1 MPYARVRVQV
11 GEVVVAGGVRRSAL
25 ISLSDLDDDE
35 LRVAKSGPW
44 WEHNGQRALSNNS
57 VAYTQRPAMGVF
69 MAEWTALYESK
80 SGERGIFNRAAA
92 EAQVVKVGRR
102 QPGHQWGCA
111 AHFALPRHSVSP
123 RWRTPARSAVGAAQ
137 EQSVTQNAHPCVCR
151 FARDLRAGAIRARR
165 SSCARSSSA
174 ICRRWWCALATR
186 WTTWPPR

>member
-1 MPYARVRVQV
+1 MPCLTHVCVQV

-69 MAEWTALYESK
+69 MAEWLALYESK

-92 EAQVVKVGRR
+92 EAQVVKLGRR
-102 QPGHQWGCA
+102 EPGHQWGCA
-111 AHFALPRHSVSP
+111 AIRLALPLLPICPLR
-123 RWRTPARSAVGAAQ
+123 RT
-137 EQSVTQNAHPCVCR
+137 T
-151 FARDLRAGAIRARR
+151 AG
-165 SSCARSSSA
+165 
-174 ICRRWWCALATR
+174 
-186 WTTWPPR
+186 PV